1 MSGILIT
8 IRGRKKQQHIP
19 INMRETTHFIF
30 PSAYTAMYT

>member
-8 IRGRKKQQHIP
+8 IRGRKQQQP
-19 INMRETTHFIF
+19 INIRETTHFIF